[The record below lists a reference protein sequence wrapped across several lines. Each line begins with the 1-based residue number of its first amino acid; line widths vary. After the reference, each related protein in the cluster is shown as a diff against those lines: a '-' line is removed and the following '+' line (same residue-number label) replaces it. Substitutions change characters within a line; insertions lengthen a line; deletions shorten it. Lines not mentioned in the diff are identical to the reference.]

1 MIYLDKWIHIK
12 YQNWHINYV
21 MTIFWLSSTSVWK
34 LRLKN
39 SHEQKMFLFRCM
51 DLSFWVNLVS
61 NFLSKLCNVTTIF
74 KSVKSFRT
82 FFKQC
87 INFFILKLLCPICG
101 GEVEVILLIKPN
113 RNGGLIALLTAFPNH
128 IYSSKKVLPSIHCQN
143 TMICIVWLPVFQI
156 QHLPFFVAHR
166 PKNGWS
172 FFILFCA
179 FGYFIVK
186 NTKIKLIAD
195 WNCCKITWIS
205 CKNKVASWILRGTNK
220 QI

>member
-87 INFFILKLLCPICG
+87 INFFILKLLCQICG

-113 RNGGLIALLTAFPNH
+113 SKWWTHCSSYSFSKSHLQLQESTSFYTLSKHNDLYCLITGISNSTFAF
-128 IYSSKKVLPSIHCQN
+128 L
-143 TMICIVWLPVFQI
+143 
-156 QHLPFFVAHR
+156 
-166 PKNGWS
+166 
-172 FFILFCA
+172 
-179 FGYFIVK
+179 
-186 NTKIKLIAD
+186 
-195 WNCCKITWIS
+195 CCT
-205 CKNKVASWILRGTNK
+205 
-220 QI
+220 

>member
-1 MIYLDKWIHIK
+1 MSRLYFDWAQHLFE
-12 YQNWHINYV
+12 NWD
-21 MTIFWLSSTSVWK
+21 WK
-34 LRLKN
+34 IA
-39 SHEQKMFLFRCM
+39 EQKMFLFRCM

-61 NFLSKLCNVTTIF
+61 NFLSTLRNVTTIF

-87 INFFILKLLCPICG
+87 INFFILKLLCQICG

-143 TMICIVWLPVFQI
+143 TMLCIVWLFQM
-156 QHLPFFVAHR
+156 QHLLFFVAHEMC
-166 PKNGWS
+166 KWS
-172 FFILFCA
+172 CFFLCA

-186 NTKIKLIAD
+186 NTKI
-195 WNCCKITWIS
+195 
-205 CKNKVASWILRGTNK
+205 
-220 QI
+220 